1 MKMYKAIFI
10 DIDGTL
16 RDNNKNISERTIS
29 AIKNVIEKGVF
40 VILCS
45 GRPRKYTEDIS
56 RKCGASKYIITSN
69 GGNIYNYEENKVIYK
84 NRMNKQAVIELYK
97 VVEQAN
103 VRIIMNVEGDVIV
116 NKLKSFDGS
125 ETQLDMDIETFV
137 EKNNVQL
144 CTVSDTN
151 LKNMKKLQK
160 KIEEI
165 KSIEIKQEFKTFE
178 TDGNSRQEVM
188 YYFIADKETCKGN
201 AIVRFCE
208 MLEIN
213 LKETVA
219 IGDDYNDISMFKVVG
234 HSVVMENA
242 NDEVK
247 KYADEITMS
256 NEDEGVAIFLENLLK
271 KLDDDV

>member
-1 MKMYKAIFI
+1 MYKAIFI

-56 RKCGASKYIITSN
+56 RKCCASKYIITSN
-69 GGNIYNYEENKVIYK
+69 GGNIYDYEEDKSMYK
-84 NRMNKQAVIELYK
+84 NIMNQQAVIKLYK

-103 VRIIMNVEGDVIV
+103 VRIVMDVEGNRIA
-116 NKLKSFDGS
+116 NKLKHFDGS

-137 EKNNVQL
+137 EKNDVQL
-144 CTVSDTN
+144 CTISDTN
-151 LKNMKKLQK
+151 FENMEKLQK

-165 KSIEIKQEFKTFE
+165 KSIEIKQQLKSFG
-178 TDGNSRQEVM
+178 DGEKSKQESM
-188 YYFIADKETCKGN
+188 YYFIANKEVCKGN

-208 MLEIN
+208 MLNIN

-219 IGDDYNDISMFKVVG
+219 IGDDYNDISMFNVVG
-234 HSVVMENA
+234 HSVAMENA

-256 NEDEGVAIFLENLLK
+256 NEYDGVAVFLENLLK
-271 KLDDDV
+271 YLDGN